1 LQEETVVA
9 DYPPFMNAYGN
20 ITKILAK
27 VSEAQTPERFTGDFL
42 GTKLGFTGG
51 SATPFI
57 PFAKRLG
64 LLAPDGT
71 PTELYKRFRN
81 PPQSKAAMAQ
91 AIRKGYPTLYERN
104 EFAHDL
110 DQKGLT
116 GLVMEATGLAKNNG
130 TLNAIVR
137 SFDALKKLADFDK
150 VPGTTMETPP
160 EKPTESEDSSEE
172 LKDAE
177 LGLNLS
183 YTIYLN
189 LPKTDDIS
197 VFNAIFKSLKENF
210 FRR

>member
-1 LQEETVVA
+1 MA

-27 VSEAQTPERFTGDFL
+27 VKEAQTPDRFTQDFL
-42 GTKLGFTGG
+42 GTKLGFSGG
-51 SATPFI
+51 GATPFI

-81 PPQSKAAMAQ
+81 PPQSEAAMAQ
-91 AIRKGYPTLYERN
+91 AIKKGYSTLYERN

-110 DQKGLT
+110 DKKGLT
-116 GLVMEATGLAKNNG
+116 GLVMEATGLAKDHG
-130 TLNAIVR
+130 TLKAIVN
-137 SFDALKKLADFDK
+137 SFEALKKLADFDK
-150 VPGTTMETPP
+150 PSATAVEI
-160 EKPTESEDSSEE
+160 PTEKTAESGDGSGS
-172 LKDAE
+172 LKEAE
-177 LGLNLS
+177 VGLNLS

-189 LPKTDDIS
+189 LPKTNDIA

-210 FRR
+210 FKR

>member
-1 LQEETVVA
+1 MA

-20 ITKILAK
+20 IVKILKK
-27 VSEAQTPERFTGDFL
+27 VKEAQTPDRFTGDFL

-51 SATPFI
+51 SASPFI

-71 PTELYKRFRN
+71 PTDLYKRFRN
-81 PPQSKAAMAQ
+81 PPQSEAAMAQ
-91 AIRKGYPTLYERN
+91 AIRNGYATLYERN
-104 EFAHDL
+104 EFVHDL
-110 DQKGLT
+110 DNKGLT
-116 GLVMEATGLAKNNG
+116 GLVMEATGLAKDHG

-137 SFDALKKLADFDK
+137 SFEALKTLADFGK
-150 VPGTTMETPP
+150 ASSAIVEAQP
-160 EKPTESEDSSEE
+160 EKPSESRDGQENFKETEV
-172 LKDAE
+172 
-177 LGLNLS
+177 GLNLS

-189 LPKTDDIS
+189 LPKTDDIA

>member
-1 LQEETVVA
+1 VA

-20 ITKILAK
+20 IVKILSK
-27 VSEAQTPERFTGDFL
+27 IKEAQTPERFTGDFL

-64 LLAPDGT
+64 LLAADGA
-71 PTELYKRFRN
+71 PTDLYKRFRN
-81 PPQSKAAMAQ
+81 PPQSEAAIAQ
-91 AIRKGYPTLYERN
+91 AIRNGYPTLYERN
-104 EFAHDL
+104 EFVRSL

-116 GLVMEATGLAKNNG
+116 GLVMEATGLAKNHG

-137 SFDALKKLADFDK
+137 SFLALKTLADFDK
-150 VPGTTMETPP
+150 ASNPVLDSPNDKTSE
-160 EKPTESEDSSEE
+160 EKDESEDSEGPE
-172 LKDAE
+172 V
-177 LGLNLS
+177 GLNLS

-189 LPKTDDIS
+189 LPKTDDIA

>member
-1 LQEETVVA
+1 VA
-9 DYPPFMNAYGN
+9 DYPPFMNAHGN
-20 ITKILAK
+20 IIKILTK
-27 VSEAQTPERFTGDFL
+27 VKEAQTPERFTVDFL

-57 PFAKRLG
+57 AFAKRLG

-81 PPQSKAAMAQ
+81 PPQSEAAVAQ
-91 AIRKGYPTLYERN
+91 AIKKGYPTLYERN

-110 DQKGLT
+110 DKKGLT
-116 GLVMEATGLAKNNG
+116 GLVMEATGLAKNHA

-137 SFDALKKLADFDK
+137 SFEALKTLADFDK
-150 VPGTTMETPP
+150 TPGTTVETQP
-160 EKPTESEDSSEE
+160 EKMSESGDGSENFKE
-172 LKDAE
+172 AGV
-177 LGLNLS
+177 GLNLS

-189 LPKTDDIS
+189 LPKTDDIA